1 MNNKKKSFYQLVE
14 TVEKLLSE
22 NGCPW
27 DKAQTL
33 SSLRQY
39 LLEETY
45 ELLSVMESGP
55 EKHLEELGDLLF
67 QIVFQS
73 ALRQRRG
80 DFDIDAVAKKISQ
93 KLINRHPHVFSKENN
108 KYQGENQWELNKKS
122 SKNSK
127 SMMDDIPH
135 IFPALLESEKIQR
148 RAAATGFEWPD
159 ISGPKL
165 KIEEEMQELERALW
179 LNDPK
184 NIQEESGDLLFAVV
198 NYIRFAGINPEVA
211 LKDTNK
217 KFMER
222 FRYMEKTA
230 KSRGVQLEDL
240 SLEEM
245 EELWV
250 LAKKAEK
257 G

>member
-1 MNNKKKSFYQLVE
+1 MDKKTNKSFYQLVE
-14 TVEKLLSE
+14 TVETLLSE

-27 DKAQTL
+27 DKNQTL

-45 ELLSVMESGP
+45 ELLSVMESEP
-55 EKHLEELGDLLF
+55 EKHQEELGDLLF

-73 ALRQRRG
+73 ALRKRRG
-80 DFDIDAVAKKISQ
+80 DFDVDAVAQKISQ
-93 KLINRHPHVFSKENN
+93 KLINRHPHVFADANN
-108 KYQGENQWELNKKS
+108 QYQGENQWELNKKNS
-122 SKNSK
+122 NNSK

-135 IFPALLESEKIQR
+135 IFPALIESEKIQR

-159 ISGPKL
+159 ISGPKS
-165 KIEEEMQELERALW
+165 KIEEEMAELEMALS
-179 LNDPK
+179 LNDRK

-217 KFMER
+217 KFKWR
-222 FRYMEKTA
+222 FRYMEDKA
-230 KSRGVQLEDL
+230 KSRGVKLEDL

-250 LAKKAEK
+250 LAKKNS
-257 G
+257 